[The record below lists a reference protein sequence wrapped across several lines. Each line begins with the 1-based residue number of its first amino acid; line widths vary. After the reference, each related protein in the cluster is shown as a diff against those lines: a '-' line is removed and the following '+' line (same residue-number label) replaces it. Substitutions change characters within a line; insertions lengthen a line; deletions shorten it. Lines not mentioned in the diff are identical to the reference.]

1 MIFYIYYY
9 KMDDMK
15 VPGIELFEVLIATAE
30 SRNLIQAAEKLKI
43 SQPAVS
49 VKLKELD
56 RLAPLPLFSYEGK
69 RKVLTHYGRELYK
82 IAKLNQEEV
91 SAKYEDLNR
100 RYASAENLTLKVGAR
115 RELFASLAPHLKFP
129 GRVSFLSMAS
139 QEAVHQ
145 LMEHKID
152 IAIGYNVPDSP
163 EIMAKKAI
171 ESSAQL
177 VIHKRLLKTKS
188 RKDLAHDKDFLL
200 QTPCV
205 LYQEDGHLL
214 NEWVAHLKIPF
225 EQLNVRGI
233 AEDWRTV
240 QVLVTEGWGYGIVP
254 SYVVSPDSDVVSIP
268 LPESV
273 LPKFVFY
280 ALFYRDLKKVPAFAE
295 IIERLTLHL

>member
-1 MIFYIYYY
+1 
-9 KMDDMK
+9 MDDMK

-30 SRNLIQAAEKLKI
+30 SRNLVQAAEKLKI

-82 IAKLNQEEV
+82 IAKLNQEQM

-100 RYASAENLTLKVGAR
+100 QYASAESLTLKVGAR
-115 RELFASLAPHLKFP
+115 RELFGSLTSHLKFP
-129 GRVSFLSMAS
+129 GRVSFLSMTS
-139 QEAVHQ
+139 QEAVRQ
-145 LMEHKID
+145 LMDHKID
-152 IAIGYNVPDSP
+152 IAISYSVPDSA

-177 VIHKRLLKTKS
+177 VIHKRLLKTKFS
-188 RKDLAHDKDFLL
+188 KELVRDKDFLL
-200 QTPCV
+200 ETPCV

-214 NEWVAHLKIPF
+214 NEWVSHLNIPF
-225 EQLNVRGI
+225 ERLNVHGI

-240 QVLVTEGWGYGIVP
+240 QALVTEGWGYGIVP
-254 SYVVSPDSDVVSIP
+254 SYVVSSDSDVASIP
-268 LPESV
+268 LPDSV

-280 ALFYRDLKKVPAFAE
+280 ALFYRDLKKIPAFSE
-295 IIERLTLHL
+295 IIERLTRALL